1 MIKLTRANLAKN
13 AAQRRRVR
21 QIAVMEEQGLPIN
34 LWVPPQMLDPRT
46 EQVARPAH
54 DPVNG
59 VPLLQKQLGQIRAVL
74 SGDPRDERGLVIT
87 HDRELTMEPQV
98 EKLRR

>member
-1 MIKLTRANLAKN
+1 MIKFARPNLAKN

-21 QIAVMEEQGLPIN
+21 QIAVMEEQSLSIN
-34 LWVPPQMLDPRT
+34 LWVPPQMLDPRA
-46 EQVARPAH
+46 EQIARPAH

-59 VPLLQKQLGQIRAVL
+59 VALLQKQLGQIRTVL
-74 SGDPRDERGLVIT
+74 SGDPGDQRNLLIT
-87 HDRELTMEPQV
+87 HDRELTTEPHV